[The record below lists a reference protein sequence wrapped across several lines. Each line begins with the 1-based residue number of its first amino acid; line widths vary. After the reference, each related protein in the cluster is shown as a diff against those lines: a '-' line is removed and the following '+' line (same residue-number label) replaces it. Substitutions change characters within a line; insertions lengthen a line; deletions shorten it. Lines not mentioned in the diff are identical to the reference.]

1 MDLSRNHRDEDY
13 LKKGEA
19 QIFQLQQQVDEV
31 RRLLREQMARQH
43 SVEDSS
49 KQNEAR
55 YYQIRDTV
63 EKLGADLSQSLQV
76 RSMEDQRLKQEVADL
91 QVRISEPGRY
101 IRELRSQITELSESR
116 RKDSEQIGLD
126 KLNLD
131 KLDMSIRDG
140 QSQVTRLDGAIKD
153 LREAIK
159 ITANAQEFYQRE
171 LERVL
176 DIIHNNEQIV
186 RRQADE
192 FHESIKILREEVSL
206 FANRISRL
214 EDLQRQDS
222 TRLEELPAIFDT
234 LRQDDER
241 VVRDIVRVER
251 QMTERFSVHQDRLE
265 EIRQQTEGQFFAVN
279 QVVTGQSESTQTRFE
294 QLDERIRA
302 INAAALELQLRI
314 EQIKQVE
321 DSEIYDIYNM
331 EEQRLARQL
340 ENAQAEFDAMRQQ
353 RARSQAGGL
362 AGRRAARARAK
373 ARSEGEPP
381 EPTPSSDDSSI

>member
-19 QIFQLQQQVDEV
+19 QIYQLQQQVDEV
-31 RRLLREQMARQH
+31 RRLLREQIARQH
-43 SVEDSS
+43 SVEDNS

-63 EKLGADLSQSLQV
+63 EKLGADLTQSLQV
-76 RSMEDQRLKQEVADL
+76 RSMEDQRLKQEVADM
-91 QVRISEPGRY
+91 QTRISEPGRF
-101 IRELRSQITELSESR
+101 IRELRSQITELHESR

-140 QSQVTRLDGAIKD
+140 QSQVTRLDGSIKD

-192 FHESIKILREEVSL
+192 FQESIKALREEVSL
-206 FANRISRL
+206 FSNRISRL

-222 TRLEELPAIFDT
+222 NRLEELPPLFET

-251 QMTERFSVHQDRLE
+251 QMTERFSTHQDRLE

-279 QVVTGQSESTQTRFE
+279 QVVTGQADSTQVRFE

-302 INAAALELQLRI
+302 INASSLELQLRI

-331 EEQRLARQL
+331 EEQRLARQI
-340 ENAQAEFDAMRQQ
+340 EAAQSEFDALRQQ

-362 AGRRAARARAK
+362 AGKRAARARAK
-373 ARSEGEPP
+373 ARTEGETT
-381 EPTPSSDDSSI
+381 EPNQPTEDSSI

>member
-31 RRLLREQMARQH
+31 RRLLREQIARQH
-43 SVEDSS
+43 SVEDNS

-63 EKLGADLSQSLQV
+63 EKLGADLTQSLQV
-76 RSMEDQRLKQEVADL
+76 RSMEDQRLKQEVADM
-91 QVRISEPGRY
+91 QARISEPGRY
-101 IRELRSQITELSESR
+101 IRELRSQISELNESR
-116 RKDSEQIGLD
+116 RKDTEQIGLD

-140 QSQVTRLDGAIKD
+140 QSQITRLDGSIKD

-159 ITANAQEFYQRE
+159 ITANAQEFYQLE
-171 LERVL
+171 LQRVL

-186 RRQADE
+186 RRQAEE
-192 FHESIKILREEVSL
+192 FQESIKALREEVAL
-206 FANRISRL
+206 FSNRISRL

-222 TRLEELPAIFDT
+222 NRLEELPALFET
-234 LRQDDER
+234 LRHDDER
-241 VVRDIVRVER
+241 VMRDIVRVER
-251 QMTERFSVHQDRLE
+251 QMTERFSAHQDRLE

-279 QVVTGQSESTQTRFE
+279 QVVTGQSDSSQTRFE

-302 INAAALELQLRI
+302 INASSLELQLRI

-321 DSEIYDIYNM
+321 DSEIYDLYNM
-331 EEQRLARQL
+331 EEQRLARQI
-340 ENAQAEFDAMRQQ
+340 EVAQAEYDALRQQ

-362 AGRRAARARAK
+362 AGKRAARARAK
-373 ARSEGEPP
+373 TRTEGESP
-381 EPTPSSDDSSI
+381 EPTSPTEDSSI